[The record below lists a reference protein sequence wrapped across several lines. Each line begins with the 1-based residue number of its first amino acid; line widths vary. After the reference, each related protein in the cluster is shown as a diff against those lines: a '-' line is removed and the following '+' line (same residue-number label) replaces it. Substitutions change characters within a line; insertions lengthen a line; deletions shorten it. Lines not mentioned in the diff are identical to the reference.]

1 MILKLHLLSYAM
13 DRLKSATA
21 LHSLFATVAL
31 MAIGACSTPSS
42 FDLVETTVSEVH
54 QAYRDGYLDAATLTQ
69 MYLDRIAAYDDTLN
83 AFILL
88 NPRALERAAELDAE
102 FAETGLLRPL
112 HGIPVVVKDNYDTFD
127 LPTTAGSA
135 ALEGM
140 IPPDDAW
147 QVARLREA
155 GAIVLGKTNM
165 AEWAFSPFVTISSI
179 DGTTRNPYDLSR
191 VPAGSSGGTAA
202 AVAANLGLIGLGTD
216 TGNSIRG
223 PSGHNALVGIRSTM
237 GLTSR
242 DGIVPLYLRN
252 DIGGPM
258 ARTVEDATRVLEIIA
273 GHDPADP
280 ITERSQDRLPAGG
293 YLQYLDPA
301 GLDEARIGVF
311 SPYMEPDSTHP
322 DILARMNEAIA
333 DLENAGATV
342 VNPFT
347 VPGLDLDPDIWCEVF
362 KHDVEAYFATREDD
376 FPYERLE
383 DIIATGKYAEYIE
396 GSLEY
401 TVAWDEPPCPDL
413 YTHEPNIAFRNAIL
427 NAMDEGELDAIIYPT
442 WSWPAREIGDWDS
455 PAGDNSQ
462 YLSPQSGLPAI
473 QVPIGFTEEGLPV
486 GMTFVGRLF
495 DEPTLIRLAYGYEQS
510 TLHRVAPPAFE

>member
-1 MILKLHLLSYAM
+1 MTMVRFILPVLLV
-13 DRLKSATA
+13 LSACA
-21 LHSLFATVAL
+21 PKAPYDV
-31 MAIGACSTPSS
+31 
-42 FDLVETTVSEVH
+42 VETTVAEVH
-54 QAYRDGYLDAATLTQ
+54 EAYRAGALSVESLTQAYLE
-69 MYLDRIAAYDDTLN
+69 RIAAYDDTLN
-83 AFILL
+83 AFIVL
-88 NPRALERAAELDAE
+88 NPGALERARELDAE
-102 FAETGLLRPL
+102 FAQTGTLRPL

-165 AEWAFSPFVTISSI
+165 AEWAFSPFVTESSI
-179 DGTTRNPYDLSR
+179 DGTTRNPYDLTR

-258 ARTVEDATRVLEIIA
+258 TRTVEDAARVLDVIA
-273 GHDPADP
+273 GYDPADP
-280 ITERSQDRLPAGG
+280 ITQRSEGRMPENG
-293 YLQYLDPA
+293 YLSSLDPN
-301 GLDEARIGVF
+301 GLEGARIGVF
-311 SPYMEPDSTHP
+311 APYMRPDSTHP
-322 DILARMNEAIA
+322 DIFARMAEAMN
-333 DLENAGATV
+333 DLQEAGAIV

-347 VPGLDLDPDIWCEVF
+347 IADLSLDPSIWCEVF
-362 KHDVEAYFATREDD
+362 KHDVEAYFATREDG
-376 FPYERLE
+376 FPFQHLN
-383 DIIATGKYAEYIE
+383 DIIATGQFAAYIRE
-396 GSLEY
+396 SLEY
-401 TVAWDEPPCPDL
+401 TASWTEPPCPDL
-413 YTHEPNIAFRNAIL
+413 YTHEPNIAFREIIL
-427 NAMDEGELDAIIYPT
+427 AAMDADSLDAIIYPT
-442 WSWPAREIGDWDS
+442 WSWPAREIGDMDT

-473 QVPIGFTEEGLPV
+473 QVPIGYTENGLPV
-486 GMTFVGRLF
+486 GMTLLGRLF
-495 DEPTLIRLAYGYEQS
+495 DESTLIRLAYAYEQ
-510 TLHRVAPPAFE
+510 TTRHRKPPAGFE